1 MHLEA
6 MIDRDLEEYLEMVD
20 LKTVD
25 WEAGLTAAET
35 KFNG

>member
-35 KFNG
+35 QFNG